1 MSVCSLILS
10 SIIPKVNFRMPL
22 ISCLLFLPWAQAK
35 QDSFEGGPHRQL
47 QFRKI
52 TITSGI
58 CRLILNAL
66 LAHHQYF
73 FFLTRSTSNTKELA
87 ALLPRVILRVDDQ
100 QGA

>member
-10 SIIPKVNFRMPL
+10 STIPKVNFRMPR
-22 ISCLLFLPWAQAK
+22 ISCLLFLPWAQSK
-35 QDSFEGGPHRQL
+35 TDSFEGGPHIQL

-52 TITSGI
+52 IITSGI

-73 FFLTRSTSNTKELA
+73 FFFSSTTKTRE
-87 ALLPRVILRVDDQ
+87 
-100 QGA
+100 